1 MHQPAVFNGY
11 QITLR
16 PGTSFPATVSGFGA
30 SRFSLPEGIYET
42 TIGDG
47 AGPNRFS
54 QSMVRRKVTLPLS
67 SRPPLLF
74 AFGGDGVFGLK
85 VDAAA
90 MSYLSAGQAFLNF
103 GSELAVQVRYAA
115 PWMRH
120 AFAELG
126 EKEIP
131 GAKANPKIL
140 SYFKSARFWGTDDS
154 GGQNAWC
161 ASFVSWVMDQ
171 SDYESPK
178 AAFRAR
184 SWASFGRTISEPV
197 FGAIG
202 VKSRRGGGHVA
213 FVVGKSEDGKDLFM
227 LGGNQS
233 DEVNISRYPRDVWSS
248 FVVPSDYD
256 SSGDTLPV
264 YRGEAIGA
272 GSES

>member
-1 MHQPAVFNGY
+1 MQQPAVFNGY
-11 QITLR
+11 QITPR
-16 PGTSFPATVSGFGA
+16 PGTSFPASVSGVGV
-30 SRFSLPEGIYET
+30 SRFSLPEGVYSAT
-42 TIGDG
+42 MVNG
-47 AGPNRFS
+47 AAPNRFS
-54 QSMVRRKVTLPLS
+54 QPMVQRQVTLPLS

-74 AFGGDGVFGLK
+74 AFGGDAVFGLK
-85 VDAAA
+85 VDPAA
-90 MSYLSAGQAFLNF
+90 MSYLSTGPAFLDI
-103 GSELAVQVRYAA
+103 EPEVTVHVRYAA

-140 SYFKSARFWGTDDS
+140 SYFQSARFWGTDDS

-184 SWASFGRTISEPV
+184 SWASFGKALSEPV

-233 DEVNISRYPRDVWSS
+233 DEVNISCYPRDVWSS

-256 SSGDTLPV
+256 SSGDSLPV
-264 YRGEAIGA
+264 YRGNAMGA